1 MIAQNATLVVHV
13 CYQMCTAVVSNMA
26 LSLSVALNGSEPLW
40 PPHLSGRGLWN
51 GSTQIACHLTQ
62 TEWYFEWK
70 KLCLF
75 CLSELLFYNE
85 YNVIIIMMMIGNIL
99 EATLC
104 QMVAQKSSWKN
115 TKWSNSYVIGIWLHS
130 FDMHCA
136 DIKDKRNK
144 LGVQF
149 FRYQQKTTW
158 PTLLMA
164 ETF

>member
-1 MIAQNATLVVHV
+1 
-13 CYQMCTAVVSNMA
+13 
-26 LSLSVALNGSEPLW
+26 
-40 PPHLSGRGLWN
+40 
-51 GSTQIACHLTQ
+51 
-62 TEWYFEWK
+62 
-70 KLCLF
+70 
-75 CLSELLFYNE
+75 
-85 YNVIIIMMMIGNIL
+85 MMIGNIL

-115 TKWSNSYVIGIWLHS
+115 TKGSNSYVLVIWLHS

-149 FRYQQKTTW
+149 LRYQQKTMW